1 MITAQGKPWAFFL
14 TFGPTYFNT
23 IRITMENPINSP
35 YKTLVNRAN
44 AKFLTQ
50 ELLLALV
57 EIRKQ
62 GLADKGINRALGCGS
77 FIKVTQ
83 DGLKSRFCGNRF
95 CLVCNR
101 IRTAQLYAMYETPL
115 KALPDLHFVTLT
127 IKNPTKDKLK
137 GSIQQMYRD
146 FKLLKDALR
155 KQKVKLLGLR
165 KLEIT
170 YNDRENTY
178 HPHYHLIISGQYEAE
193 NLVESWLDYN
203 ETASYKAQNIKKA
216 DESALKELFKYF
228 TKLKSNNSY
237 SEKITIS
244 ALNHIINSIVKV
256 RIFQP
261 IGIKAIKPPQKSP
274 QMAQDEPE
282 PLFYDWIQDNWYD
295 ATGAPL
301 LLNFSIYEKTATFS
315 QNFDLETV

>member
-1 MITAQGKPWAFFL
+1 MEKPDL
-14 TFGPTYFNT
+14 D
-23 IRITMENPINSP
+23 P
-35 YKTLVNRAN
+35 YKVLINRAN

-50 ELLLALV
+50 ELLLALI
-57 EIRKQ
+57 EIRNQ

-77 FIKVTQ
+77 FIKIDQ
-83 DGLKSRFCGNRF
+83 EGIKSRFCGNRF

-101 IRTAQLYAMYETPL
+101 IRTAQLYSMYEAPL

-137 GSIQQMYRD
+137 SCIQGMYRD

-155 KQKVKLLGLR
+155 KQKIKLKGLR

-170 YNDRENTY
+170 YNDQENTY
-178 HPHYHLIISGQYEAE
+178 HPHYHLIISGQFEAE

-203 ETASYKAQNIKKA
+203 ETAVKVAQNIKKA
-216 DESALKELFKYF
+216 DEKALKELFKYF

-244 ALNHIINSIVKV
+244 ALNHIINSIVRV

-261 IGIKAIKPPQKSP
+261 VGIKALKPPKKQLEKP
-274 QMAQDEPE
+274 QEAFEP
-282 PLFYDWIQDNWYD
+282 FYYDWTRDNWYD
-295 ATGAPL
+295 ATGSPL
-301 LLNFSIYEKTATFS
+301 LVNFRIYPKTATFS
-315 QNFDLETV
+315 QNFDKTLV

>member
-1 MITAQGKPWAFFL
+1 
-14 TFGPTYFNT
+14 
-23 IRITMENPINSP
+23 MEKQENNP
-35 YKTLVNRAN
+35 YKVLVNRAN

-57 EIRKQ
+57 EVRNQ
-62 GLADKGINRALGCGS
+62 GLADKGINRALGCGA
-77 FIKVTQ
+77 FIKVSL
-83 DGLKSRFCGNRF
+83 DGIKSRFCGNRF

-101 IRTAQLYAMYETPL
+101 IRTAQLYAMYEKPL
-115 KALPDLHFVTLT
+115 TSLPDLHFVTLT
-127 IKNPTKDKLK
+127 IKNPTKDKLRAC
-137 GSIQQMYRD
+137 ILAMYRD

-155 KQKVKLLGLR
+155 KQNIKLKGLR

-178 HPHYHLIISGQYEAE
+178 HPHYHLIISGLNEAE
-193 NLVESWLDYN
+193 NLVQSWLDYN

-244 ALNHIINSIVKV
+244 ALNHIINSITRV

-261 IGIKAIKPPQKSP
+261 VGIKAQKTP
-274 QMAQDEPE
+274 VKQREINQEAFE
-282 PLFYDWIQDNWYD
+282 PLFYDWDRDNWYD
-295 ATGAPL
+295 ATGSPL
-301 LLNFSIYEKTATFS
+301 LVNFKIYPKTLTFS
-315 QNFDLETV
+315 ENFDKAQV